1 MKHTLV
7 GICCL
12 LFFLAWKQALPA
24 AQKTSEGWTPKEMG
38 DAGDAEGASLKL
50 PLLPPGKAYP
60 ANFNCREK
68 PANCEFQLAYFPA
81 DGFDLSKK
89 QRLNILFIPG
99 GPGAIVDSGSRT
111 AALRLLEKKHN
122 VVYFH
127 PRGMA
132 GSAIDGR
139 KEYDQFL
146 RADYVVEDIER
157 LRQEVLTTRPWDA
170 IYAHSWGT
178 VIAQRYAARYGK
190 PKDASPKVRSLILS
204 GPVDRHR
211 TDTRAARTR
220 MTVDNLKAIFTYY
233 RTQSSANCRCASS
246 SYLQPLVMDFSDPQI
261 TIFDTRLGPSDNFC
275 FLPTD
280 AADKISRQ
288 LEKLLSE
295 IDENYGS
302 ADFIVDN
309 YAQLKKDDRR
319 FQAAFGK
326 FPIEFFAAVRYLQMS
341 GAPEKDALV
350 FVADS
355 RNRINAALVIA
366 YYLSPDQPS
375 RCSLKRGLFGGTAA
389 DCEYCERFKAA
400 RGELRLRLGGRESR
414 RGSYVFGVYDGVARW
429 ISVMMN
435 EKGCFTGKDLK
446 QFVNQSGDAKKFG
459 RDQAKKIGI
468 VENEKICPWNPA
480 DYRHEVPTLLIKGSR
495 DTVVAGCQ
503 GEDFLINGLKDG
515 SRVLLE
521 FRGLGHD
528 VSVAN
533 LYEGSDPSSWSKHFA
548 SLLEDFIKMS
558 SNPSQFHNDSRI
570 KARLQKLKVSDR
582 THDPKITA
590 QCGKNS

>member
-1 MKHTLV
+1 MKHILI
-7 GICCL
+7 GIGCL
-12 LFFLAWKQALPA
+12 FVVVWTQAAPA
-24 AQKTSEGWTPKEMG
+24 GEVSGEKWTPKEMG
-38 DAGDAEGASLKL
+38 EPGDAEGASLRL
-50 PLLPPGKAYP
+50 PLLPPGKTYP
-60 ANFNCREK
+60 AGLHCSEK
-68 PANCEFQLAYFPA
+68 PAACQFDLAYFLA

-99 GPGAIVDSGSRT
+99 GPGAIVDTGSRT
-111 AALRLLEKKHN
+111 SALRLLEKKHN

-132 GSAIDGR
+132 ASAIDGS
-139 KEYDQFL
+139 KVYDQFL

-157 LRQEVLTTRPWDA
+157 LRQEVLKGRAWDA

-190 PKDASPKVRSLILS
+190 PNDANPKVTSLILS

-211 TDTRAARTR
+211 TDTHEARTR
-220 MTVDNLKAIFTYY
+220 MTIDNLKAIISYY
-233 RTQSSANCRCASS
+233 RTQGATDCTCASAS
-246 SYLQPLVMDFSDPQI
+246 FLKRLVTDYADPQI
-261 TIFDTRLGPSDNFC
+261 TIFDNRLGPSDNFC
-275 FLPTD
+275 FLKTE
-280 AADKISRQ
+280 AADKIAQR
-288 LEKLLSE
+288 LEKILPQ

-302 ADFIVDN
+302 ADFVVDN
-309 YAQLKKDDRR
+309 YAQLKKDDKR
-319 FQAAFGK
+319 FRAAFGQ
-326 FPIEFFAAVRYLQMS
+326 FPIEFFAAVRYLQMA
-341 GAPEKDALV
+341 GAPEKNALV

-366 YYLSPDQPS
+366 YYLISDNPG
-375 RCSLKRGLFGGTAA
+375 RCTVKSGLFGGT
-389 DCEYCERFKAA
+389 DSECEYCERFKAA
-400 RGELRLRLGGRESR
+400 KEELRARLGGRESR

-429 ISVMMN
+429 ISVMMGA
-435 EKGCFTGKDLK
+435 KGCFYGKDLER
-446 QFVNQSGDAKKFG
+446 FANQSGDAKKFG

-468 VENEKICPWNPA
+468 VEDEKICPWNPA

-503 GEDFLINGLKDG
+503 AEDFLTYGLKDG

-528 VSVAN
+528 VSIAN
-533 LYEGSDPSSWSKHFA
+533 LYEGSDPSSWSKRFA

-558 SNPSQFHNDSRI
+558 SKPTRFRSDAKI
-570 KARLQKLKVSDR
+570 KMKLQKLKVSDR
-582 THDPKITA
+582 TDDSAIAA
-590 QCGKNS
+590 QCGNNS